1 MGSDLTNIKARR
13 ALAYDAFQALDK
25 RARRA
30 VFVLDVAVPVVLA
43 GAQEDVFRV
52 GGHGV

>member
-1 MGSDLTNIKARR
+1 
-13 ALAYDAFQALDK
+13 
-25 RARRA
+25 
-30 VFVLDVAVPVVLA
+30 VLDVAVPVVLA